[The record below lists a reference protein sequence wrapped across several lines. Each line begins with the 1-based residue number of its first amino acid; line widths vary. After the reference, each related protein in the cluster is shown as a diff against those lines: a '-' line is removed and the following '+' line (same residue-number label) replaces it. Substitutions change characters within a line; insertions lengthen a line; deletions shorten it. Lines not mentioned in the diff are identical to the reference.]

1 MCLLLGPSGVGKTLL
16 LKRMQTCSMKGSYSA
31 VEELPPTIPTVGTN
45 LVNIATQRKHE
56 VIVRELGGA
65 MAPIWKSYFADC
77 NALIMMMDVSNR
89 AQLAASC
96 MQFYEI
102 LTHEALQK
110 CHILLLLNKTDL
122 PGTVSNAELGFI
134 LRLEEITKQSI
145 HTVQILECS
154 AKTGAGLKEVSR
166 WIQDNCKPNS

>member
-16 LKRMQTCSMKGSYSA
+16 LKRMHACSMKGSYS
-31 VEELPPTIPTVGTN
+31 VTDELPSTIPTVGTN

-56 VIVRELGGA
+56 VTVRELGGA
-65 MAPIWKSYFADC
+65 MAPIWRSYFADC
-77 NALIMMMDVSNR
+77 NAVIMMMDVSNR

-110 CHILLLLNKTDL
+110 CHVLLLLNKTDL
-122 PGTVSNAELGFI
+122 PGAVSSAELGFI
-134 LRLEEITKQSI
+134 LRLDEIKKISR
-145 HTVQILECS
+145 HTIQTLECS
-154 AKTGAGLKEVSR
+154 AKAGTNLKEIAR
-166 WIQDNCKPNS
+166 WIQDHCKPNS